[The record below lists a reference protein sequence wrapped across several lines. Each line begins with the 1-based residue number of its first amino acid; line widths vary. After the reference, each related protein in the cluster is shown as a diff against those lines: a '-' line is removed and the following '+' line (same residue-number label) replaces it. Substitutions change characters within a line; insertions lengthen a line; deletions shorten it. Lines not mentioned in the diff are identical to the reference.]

1 MLVRESQN
9 RKNEGV
15 GSIPLPSFKTIGI
28 IALIIIIWLTWDS
41 GNTESTSVPFYTTWW
56 FWTLV
61 VLFILSTTF
70 LIWNFVSKKKKQE
83 KLKKD
88 KEKNRN
94 HDDNHTDPEVEKH
107 TNDDHAHHGDT
118 WSSKIAVWLIGL
130 GWIIGGII
138 AFCIVIHLFIPERYT
153 VRANQL
159 VSFEKKKSGL
169 LYVTSSEKIRLYIP
183 DGRTFIVYPNG
194 GGSALERSS
203 GLTGD
208 GDQRDVSALPKGIYK
223 IEGLEGTATVYRAED
238 WYHKSMAQLLT
249 LWW

>member
-1 MLVRESQN
+1 MIVKETKQKKMSTRT
-9 RKNEGV
+9 RIV
-15 GSIPLPSFKTIGI
+15 IWV
-28 IALIIIIWLTWDS
+28 ALILLF
-41 GNTESTSVPFYTTWW
+41 FY
-56 FWTLV
+56 
-61 VLFILSTTF
+61 
-70 LIWNFVSKKKKQE
+70 LIWDVQIGTVGESWTWNTLWESNLFRIICVCFVVYGIYYFFFKKKKAKDQTA
-83 KLKKD
+83 KKTD
-88 KEKNRN
+88 PD
-94 HDDNHTDPEVEKH
+94 HHTDPEVEKH

-118 WSSKIAVWLIGL
+118 WSSKIAVRLIGL